1 MILLAS
7 ADDRRDELRIDFGG
21 TGRDKEWAQVFC
33 TLLMR
38 GKKLTA
44 SDFIKRTELLAF
56 SKSLL
61 EMHAAIGSRRQGAL
75 WSVKGEFVL
84 TMTSG
89 MRGEICAEVLVYG
102 RPLLR
107 KPASLH
113 GRIDLDQSHLP
124 ALSDQF
130 LALHAASGL
139 DYDYD

>member
-1 MILLAS
+1 MILLES
-7 ADDRRDELRIDFGG
+7 ADGRWDELRIGFGG
-21 TGRDKEWAQVFC
+21 TERDKEWSPVFC

-61 EMHAAIGSRRQGAL
+61 EMHAAIGSRRQSAL
-75 WSVKGEFVL
+75 WSVKGEF
-84 TMTSG
+84 
-89 MRGEICAEVLVYG
+89 VYG